1 MITRRHGSKP
11 TLALWMLV
19 AVADVGLLAGAV
31 GPLVTTLIGATLVLA
46 VGAFVAM
53 RTMTRRSPAHR
64 DVMAVA
70 GMRMLA
76 ARRPAET
83 QVAVRRRI

>member
-1 MITRRHGSKP
+1 
-11 TLALWMLV
+11 
-19 AVADVGLLAGAV
+19 
-31 GPLVTTLIGATLVLA
+31 
-46 VGAFVAM
+46 
-53 RTMTRRSPAHR
+53 MTRRAPAHR

-83 QVAVRRRI
+83 RVAVRRRA

>member
-1 MITRRHGSKP
+1 
-11 TLALWMLV
+11 
-19 AVADVGLLAGAV
+19 
-31 GPLVTTLIGATLVLA
+31 VLA

-53 RTMTRRSPAHR
+53 RTMTRRTPAHQ

-76 ARRPAET
+76 ARRPPET
-83 QVAVRRRI
+83 HVAVRRRA

>member
-1 MITRRHGSKP
+1 MTRRHGSKP
-11 TLALWMLV
+11 TLALWMIV
-19 AVADVGLLAGAV
+19 AVADVTLLAAAA
-31 GPLVTTLIGATLVLA
+31 GPLVTTLIAGTLVLA

-83 QVAVRRRI
+83 QVAVRRRA